1 MIRSDVKC
9 FAPINSDLLTNVESA
24 VFVNVLQCA
33 VLWYCLT
40 SNHGSVYN
48 LIDNAVHIETLF
60 GRFVFVRSLV
70 RLFMHRLSLAI
81 LFHFKTNNRIVGRGM
96 NNKWNSHA
104 PFFFY
109 FKIVG

>member
-9 FAPINSDLLTNVESA
+9 FAPLNSDLLTNVESA

-48 LIDNAVHIETLF
+48 LNDNAVHIQTLF
-60 GRFVFVRSLV
+60 GRFVLCQEFSSVIYASVVLV
-70 RLFMHRLSLAI
+70 DPVS
-81 LFHFKTNNRIVGRGM
+81 N
-96 NNKWNSHA
+96 
-104 PFFFY
+104 
-109 FKIVG
+109 